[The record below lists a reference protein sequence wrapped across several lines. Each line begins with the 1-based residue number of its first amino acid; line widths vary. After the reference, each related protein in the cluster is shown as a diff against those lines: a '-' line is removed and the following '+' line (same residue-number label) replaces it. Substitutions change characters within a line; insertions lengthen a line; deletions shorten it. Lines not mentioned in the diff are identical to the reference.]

1 MSDKQDDNNAPQ
13 APENAAVEAVE
24 AQETESLD
32 SAAPTPAPA
41 DPVAREVAPE
51 KSAGG
56 FPVLALLAL
65 LLVLALA
72 AAAGWAVM
80 EAQRREAVLL
90 DRLAQLESVTE
101 RELMDASEQQA
112 QIRRIGDNLQGELQS
127 GLRSGLATLEP
138 RLTQHAQTLES
149 LSGDLAGLQS
159 RVAAQGEELA
169 RFSATDRESWL
180 LSEAEYLLRL
190 ANQRLIMTGDTES
203 ARALLR
209 SADRILLQL
218 DDTRLHAARSAI
230 ASELAA
236 LRAVPAIDVEGLYLR
251 LSALTEQAAELAIF
265 ELPEAERRLQEAPAE
280 NWRDRLR
287 QGYRAAIQKLSDYI
301 IIRRREVPM
310 QALMDPQWE
319 GLVRQNL
326 RMLLEQAQVAL
337 LSGNGFLYRESLQ
350 RARHWVGQFAE
361 SDTRSA
367 QALDGELEQLAAA
380 TVTVDLPDI
389 GRSLRALE
397 AAIAQREA
405 DADRAAGE

>member
-13 APENAAVEAVE
+13 PPENAADDTAEKQAV
-24 AQETESLD
+24 
-32 SAAPTPAPA
+32 AAPVPAPA
-41 DPVAREVAPE
+41 ETFEREIAPA
-51 KSAGG
+51 KAGGG
-56 FPVLALLAL
+56 FPLLATLAL

-72 AAAGWAVM
+72 AAAGWTVL
-80 EAQRREAVLL
+80 EAQRRETALL
-90 DRLAQLESVTE
+90 DRLALLESVTE

-112 QIRRIGDNLQGELQS
+112 QIRRIGDDLQGKLQS
-127 GLRSGLATLEP
+127 ELRSGLASLEP
-138 RLTQHAQTLES
+138 RLTQQAQTLDAV
-149 LSGDLAGLQS
+149 SGDLSSLQS
-159 RVAAQGEELA
+159 RVAVQGGELA

-218 DDTRLHAARSAI
+218 DDTRLHTTRSAI

-236 LRAVPAIDVEGLYLR
+236 LRGVPTVDVEGLYLR
-251 LSALTEQAAELAIF
+251 LSALTEQAAALAIF
-265 ELPEAERRLQEAPAE
+265 ELPEAEQRLQEAPAE
-280 NWRDRLR
+280 DWRDRLR
-287 QGYRAAIQKLSDYI
+287 QGYRAAVQKLSDYI

-337 LSGNGFLYRESLQ
+337 LSGNAFLYRESLQ
-350 RARHWVGQFAE
+350 RARHWVAQFAE
-361 SDTRSA
+361 SDARSA
-367 QALDGELEQLAAA
+367 QALDRELEQLAGE
-380 TVTVDLPDI
+380 TVTVELPDI
-389 GRSLRALE
+389 GRSLRTLE
-397 AAIAQREA
+397 AAVARREA
-405 DADRAAGE
+405 DTGQAGE